1 MLGDGSRGHGA
12 CDSPRAVAGPGGGAR
27 ATRHVAAPKLP
38 YARRWEPWD
47 TRACTPVLSFILTW
61 SSYAGVSD
69 LQYTD
74 SGPMPTPGE
83 AVNPRVGSASFSV
96 QPFLSFVRWDFEVV
110 VQHGRNV
117 VAHDLCGTLRYSECL
132 AEPSCAA
139 IPLGLSPRSGSR
151 GVQGNHDHDS
161 KPSGRRAAEVAGVEV
176 IVTTIPELTGRRTY
190 GVCGTF
196 HFCTTIP
203 LG

>member
-1 MLGDGSRGHGA
+1 VGH
-12 CDSPRAVAGPGGGAR
+12 AGM
-27 ATRHVAAPKLP
+27 
-38 YARRWEPWD
+38 YARLVFHLDLELIRGGIRSSVYRQWPQAHSGRGCEP
-47 TRACTPVLSFILTW
+47 AG
-61 SSYAGVSD
+61 GVSI
-69 LQYTD
+69 L
-74 SGPMPTPGE
+74 SR
-83 AVNPRVGSASFSV
+83 AA
-96 QPFLSFVRWDFEVV
+96 FLSFVRWDFEVV

-139 IPLGLSPRSGSR
+139 IPLGLSPHSGSR